1 MFLRYLRLILVVLVI
16 VAGLIVVV
24 WDLGEEY
31 TWIIPLNTPR
41 HVSSHYS
48 KSTTIVALVDLES
61 EKRSIIVYSGVI
73 SDIIV
78 NECLTCY
85 AIVVASGLNFYVVL
99 FIIILTALTILL
111 VYIEKNLKLIVILL
125 LVLFIIALITLYLY
139 IKAGESIGYDVRE
152 YKSRPIKLE
161 NLTLSLIPMG
171 DKKILA
177 FNYTLRDNI
186 TKLSL
191 VSVKISNYEY
201 EKAFILVNS
210 SGQITL
216 GRDKLVF
223 YVENREIEV
232 LVLSQERSLNN
243 TLEYYKLEFTPQQTN
258 SQLYFTITLTLV
270 ILHSTTITTKS
281 IKKILEKRRNQSISA
296 YKQENRV

>member
-41 HVSSHYS
+41 HVSSYYS

-61 EKRSIIVYSGVI
+61 EKRSVIVYSGVI
-73 SDIIV
+73 IDIIV

-99 FIIILTALTILL
+99 FTTILTALTILL
-111 VYIEKNLKLIVILL
+111 VYIEKDLKLIVILL

-139 IKAGESIGYDVRE
+139 IKAGENIGYDVRE
-152 YKSRPIKLE
+152 YKGRPIKLE

-210 SGQITL
+210 SGQIIL

-232 LVLSQERSLNN
+232 LVLSQERNLNN

>member
-1 MFLRYLRLILVVLVI
+1 LFLRYLRLILVVLVI

-41 HVSSHYS
+41 HVSSYYS

-61 EKRSIIVYSGVI
+61 EKRSVIVYSGVI
-73 SDIIV
+73 IDIIV

-99 FIIILTALTILL
+99 FTTILTALTILL

-139 IKAGESIGYDVRE
+139 IKAGENIGYDVRE
-152 YKSRPIKLE
+152 YKGRPIKLE

-210 SGQITL
+210 SGQIIL

-232 LVLSQERSLNN
+232 LVLSQERNLNN

>member
-1 MFLRYLRLILVVLVI
+1 LFLRYLRLILVVLVI

-41 HVSSHYS
+41 HVSSYYS

-61 EKRSIIVYSGVI
+61 EKRSVIVYSGVI
-73 SDIIV
+73 IDIIV

-99 FIIILTALTILL
+99 FTTILTALTILL

-139 IKAGESIGYDVRE
+139 IKAGENIGYDVRE

-210 SGQITL
+210 SGQIIL

-232 LVLSQERSLNN
+232 LVLSQERNLNN